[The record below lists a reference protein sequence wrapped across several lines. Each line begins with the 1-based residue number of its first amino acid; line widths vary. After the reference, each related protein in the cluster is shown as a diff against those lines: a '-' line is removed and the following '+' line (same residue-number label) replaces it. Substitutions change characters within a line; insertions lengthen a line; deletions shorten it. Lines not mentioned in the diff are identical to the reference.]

1 MTRSSEVSR
10 VEPTSAMVTRSRAR
24 EGRGISVIPQAEFEP
39 ETEFQ
44 PEPEIQVSMSTT
56 CEIGFGAA
64 RPFTTDTASQYIIA
78 DKPEVTATF
87 TTSQEIYSKF
97 STESQTPPPHNI
109 ATSRC
114 YPESGLRSGL
124 FPRSFVNNDP
134 LSSAQR
140 V

>member
-1 MTRSSEVSR
+1 
-10 VEPTSAMVTRSRAR
+10 MVTRSRAR

-44 PEPEIQVSMSTT
+44 PEPEIQVSMSAT

-87 TTSQEIYSKF
+87 TTG
-97 STESQTPPPHNI
+97 NI
-109 ATSRC
+109 
-114 YPESGLRSGL
+114 L
-124 FPRSFVNNDP
+124 
-134 LSSAQR
+134 
-140 V
+140 